1 MSEPIRPR
9 AIVVGILNA
18 TPDSFFDGG
27 LHPDLIARGHTLIEE
42 GADWLDIGG
51 ESTRPGAPAIDA
63 EEECR
68 RVLPVIRGLI
78 GTVPLSVDTA
88 KPTVAA
94 RALKAGA
101 CIINDVSGL
110 ADPEMSA
117 VTADAWATI
126 VMHMRGTPKTMCRQT
141 AYDDVVGEVA
151 DWLEDRASRARSA
164 HIWLDPGIGFAK
176 TPQQSLLLIAQLQ
189 RLVERGLPVLVGA
202 SRKSFIGHTL
212 HLPRPTDRLA
222 GSIAAAIAAWQNG
235 ADAIRV
241 HDVAATR
248 QALDLLHAI
257 EGAPYR
263 GDVGLN

>member
-1 MSEPIRPR
+1 MSGPIRPR

-27 LHPDLIARGHTLIEE
+27 QHPDLIAHGHKLIEE

-68 RVLPVIRGLI
+68 RILPIIRGLA

-88 KPTVAA
+88 KPKVAA

-101 CIINDVSGL
+101 SIINDVSGL
-110 ADPEMSA
+110 AHPEMAA

-126 VMHMRGTPKTMCRQT
+126 VMHMRGTPKTMSNQT
-141 AYDDVVGEVA
+141 SYDDVVSEVA
-151 DWLEDRASRARSA
+151 DWLQNRATRARSPN
-164 HIWLDPGIGFAK
+164 IWLDPGIGFAK
-176 TPQQSLLLIAQLQ
+176 TAQQSLLLIAQLQ
-189 RLVERGLPVLVGA
+189 GLVERGLPVLVGA

-212 HLPRPTDRLA
+212 HLPPATDRLG

-235 ADAIRV
+235 ANAIRV

-257 EGAPYR
+257 ESAPYR
-263 GDVGLN
+263 VDVKLN